1 MIAFIDPFGDIREV
15 QKMRCLLKQ
24 GGLLHLGIPTGQD
37 ALIFNAHRVYGRLRL
52 AIRRF
57 YFRVLY

>member
-1 MIAFIDPFGDIREV
+1 MAKQFGDIREV

-57 YFRVLY
+57 YFVK